1 MPEME
6 AMAAADRWCRT
17 LLKGH
22 YENFWVS
29 SPLVPGRLRPHMA
42 RVYAYCRSVDD
53 LGDESRSQADALH
66 RLDVWRRDV
75 EHLFSGGTPAHPVL
89 MALSRS
95 VRELNLDAR
104 PFLDLI
110 DANVQDQRVETYGD
124 WADLIAYCRL
134 SASPV
139 GRIVLAVFGVED
151 ENLVRFSDD
160 VCNGLQL
167 ANFAQDVRVDEEEK
181 HRCYLPQAEI
191 ATRGRRGAIK
201 AMCDQALTLLSSGH
215 RLEAAIPGRLGL
227 QLAMYRLG
235 GEAIVAA
242 VERGGYRT
250 DEVRPSVPM
259 SAKVRLLLG
268 ALWRTRG
275 GGMPPA
281 QEVRS

>member
-1 MPEME
+1 MD
-6 AMAAADRWCRT
+6 AMADADRWCRQ
-17 LLKGH
+17 LLRGH

-53 LGDESRSQADALH
+53 LGDESRDQADALG

-75 EHLFSGGTPAHPVL
+75 ERLFAGDTPAHPVL
-89 MALSRS
+89 MALSAS
-95 VRELNLDAR
+95 VRELQLEAR

-110 DANVQDQRVETYGD
+110 DANVQDQQVHSYQD
-124 WADLIAYCRL
+124 WPDLIAYCRL

-139 GRIVLAVFGVED
+139 GRIVLAVFGVAD
-151 ENLVRFSDD
+151 EGLVRFSDD

-167 ANFAQDVRVDEEEK
+167 ANFAQDVRVDEGK
-181 HRCYLPQAEI
+181 GRCYLPQAEI
-191 ATRGRRGAIK
+191 AAHGKRGAIK
-201 AMCDQALTLLSSGH
+201 AMCEQARTLLSSGH
-215 RLEAAIPGRLGL
+215 QLEAAVPGRLGL
-227 QLAMYRLG
+227 QVAMYRLG

-242 VERGGYRT
+242 VERAGCRT

-259 SAKVRLLLG
+259 SAKVRLMLG
-268 ALWRTRG
+268 ALWRARG
-275 GGMPPA
+275 GSMPPA

>member
-29 SPLVPGRLRPHMA
+29 SPLVPRRLRPHMA

-53 LGDESRSQADALH
+53 LGDESRDQADALG

-75 EHLFSGGTPAHPVL
+75 ERLLAGGTPAHPVL

-95 VRELNLDAR
+95 VRELHLEAR

-110 DANVQDQRVETYGD
+110 DANVQDQQVESYRD
-124 WADLIAYCRL
+124 WTDVIAYCRL

-139 GRIVLAVFGVED
+139 GRIVLAVFGVGD
-151 ENLVRFSDD
+151 ESLVRFSDD

-167 ANFAQDVRVDEEEK
+167 ANFAQDVRVDAGK
-181 HRCYLPQAEI
+181 GRCYLPQAEI
-191 ATRGRRGAIK
+191 AAHGTRGAIR
-201 AMCDQALTLLSSGH
+201 AMCEQARTLLSSGH
-215 RLEAAIPGRLGL
+215 QLEAAVPGRLGL